1 MSSAV
6 RVIPSLPSALSS
18 TFYPE
23 GPDRPSGYQ
32 CGLLAPNTDHMKRLI
47 AFAAAVM
54 TLTACGE
61 KPDNGGGDNTTVEA
75 PTSISLSVSEIAAGP
90 DGGNYEITVSAPAR
104 PKITELP
111 SWVGLTDGVFKN
123 FSIRYILNVEANPK
137 YEPRSAQVK
146 VSCKDAPEVSL
157 TISQEAKKEIVDPT
171 PPDPED
177 ANAAWKLSQ
186 TLGIGINLG
195 NHFDAFYNGTWA
207 GDKFLYPAKDIWD
220 GAKAT
225 KQTFTG
231 IANAGFMTVRIPVT
245 WLKMI
250 GPAPDYTIDETW
262 LNRVYQCVMWAH
274 EAGLNVV
281 VNMHHDE
288 NHHSIIENGVDID
301 TRWQDIKNAVNNS
314 ELNASIIAQIKGAW
328 KNIATKFA
336 DCGEWLILES
346 FNEIND
352 GGWGWSADFRA
363 DPTRQCNILNQWNQA
378 FVDAVRGAGGYNQTR
393 WLAVPTYA
401 ANPEYEKYAV
411 MPTDPAGKTILA
423 VHFYDPGDYTIG
435 EAQYTDWGHTG
446 DPAHKSNGGDE
457 DHVKSVFSNL
467 CTKYVEKNIPVYLGE
482 FGCSMRDKNNARAW
496 AFYLYYLEYVV
507 KAAKTYGLP
516 CMLWDN
522 GANGAGQEHHGY
534 INHANGTYIG
544 NSRYPVEKMMKA
556 WKTNSD
562 SYTLKSVYDSAPQ
575 F

>member
-1 MSSAV
+1 MRKFLVFA
-6 RVIPSLPSALSS
+6 LSAL
-18 TFYPE
+18 
-23 GPDRPSGYQ
+23 
-32 CGLLAPNTDHMKRLI
+32 LLA
-47 AFAAAVM
+47 
-54 TLTACGE
+54 ACGE
-61 KPDNGGGDNTTVEA
+61 TPVDNGGNNTTPEV
-75 PTSISLSVSEIAAGP
+75 PTSITLSVSEITADP
-90 DGGNYEITVSAPAR
+90 DGGNFEISVSAPAR
-104 PKITELP
+104 PKVTDLP
-111 SWVGLTDGVFKN
+111 SWASLTDGVYKN
-123 FSIRYILNVEANPK
+123 YAITFVISVAENST
-137 YEPRSAQVK
+137 YESRSAQATI
-146 VSCKDAPEVSL
+146 SCKGAEEVHFS
-157 TISQEAKKEIVDPT
+157 INQEAKEEPKEPEPPT
-171 PPDPED
+171 PDD
-177 ANAAWKLSQ
+177 ANDAWKLAAK
-186 TLGIGINLG
+186 LGIGINLG

-207 GDKFLYPAKDIWD
+207 GEKFLYPAEDCWD
-220 GAKAT
+220 GAIAT

-250 GPAPDYTIDETW
+250 GPAPDYKIDETW
-262 LNRVYQCVMWAH
+262 LNRVYECVMWAH

-301 TRWQDIKNAVNNS
+301 TRWQDIKNAVNNP
-314 ELNASIIAQIKGAW
+314 ELNAAIIAQIKGSW

-336 DCGEWLILES
+336 DCGDWLVLES

-378 FVDAVRGAGGYNQTR
+378 FVDAVRSAGGYNETR
-393 WLAVPTYA
+393 WLSVPTYA

-446 DPAHKSNGGDE
+446 DASKKANGGDE

-467 CTKYVEKNIPVYLGE
+467 YTKYVDNNIPVYIGE

-534 INHANGTYIG
+534 INHSNGAYIG
-544 NSRYPVEKMMKA
+544 NARYPVETMMKA
-556 WKTNSD
+556 WKTDSD
-562 SYTLKSVYDSAPQ
+562 SYTLKSVYDSAPHY
-575 F
+575 

>member
-1 MSSAV
+1 MKKILAFV
-6 RVIPSLPSALSS
+6 MSAL
-18 TFYPE
+18 
-23 GPDRPSGYQ
+23 
-32 CGLLAPNTDHMKRLI
+32 ALI
-47 AFAAAVM
+47 A
-54 TLTACGE
+54 CND
-61 KPDNGGGDNTTVEA
+61 KPDNGSEDNITPEV
-75 PTSISLSVSEIAAGP
+75 PTAITLSVTEINAVA
-90 DGGNYEITVSAPAR
+90 DGGSFEMTVSAPSR
-104 PKITELP
+104 PKVTGLP
-111 SWVGLTDGVFKN
+111 SWVKLTDGVFKN
-123 FSIRYILNVEANPK
+123 YSIKYILTVEANPT
-137 YEPRSAQVK
+137 YESRSASAT
-146 VSCKDAPEVSL
+146 VSCKDVPEVSFS
-157 TISQEAKKEIVDPT
+157 INQEAKEEIKEPT
-171 PPDPED
+171 PPDPDD
-177 ANAAWKLSQ
+177 ANAAWKLCS

-207 GDKFLYPAKDIWD
+207 GDKFLYPAEDCWD
-220 GAKAT
+220 GAIAT
-225 KQTFTG
+225 NQTFTG

-245 WLKMI
+245 WLNMI
-250 GPAPDYTIDETW
+250 GPAPDYAIDETW
-262 LNRVYQCVMWAH
+262 LNRVYECVMWAH

-301 TRWQDIKNAVNNS
+301 TRWQDIKNAVNNP
-314 ELNASIIAQIKGAW
+314 ELNAAIIAQIKGAW

-336 DCGEWLILES
+336 DCGEWLILEG

-352 GGWGWSADFRA
+352 GGWGFSADFLA

-378 FVDAVRGAGGYNQTR
+378 FVDAVRGAGGYNETR
-393 WLAVPTYA
+393 WLSVPTYA

-423 VHFYDPGDYTIG
+423 VHFYDPSDYTIG
-435 EAQYTDWGHTG
+435 GAQYSDWGHTG
-446 DPAHKSNGGDE
+446 DPSRKAKGGDE

-482 FGCSMRDKNNARAW
+482 FGCSMRDKNDTRAW

-534 INHANGTYIG
+534 INHANGSYIG
-544 NSRYPVEKMMKA
+544 NSRFAVDKMMKA
-556 WKTNSD
+556 WKTDSD
-562 SYTLKSVYDSAPQ
+562 SYTLTSVYNSAPM